1 MKPQRFSQ
9 TGVSYV
15 SFSLWLA
22 LFFTLVVNL
31 PVYKE
36 LYQVL
41 SQLEAVD
48 PGFVVSVPVFFAAVL
63 NLLFNVF
70 SWPRIAKPFF
80 IALVLVSALVSYAEF
95 NYGSVFDQEMIT
107 NIIET
112 DTTEAGS
119 YLSVYSVVWTL
130 LMGVLPALIIY
141 NVKLKQE
148 RTVAKLVLKKGAS
161 MLVSLLVVAAVAG
174 VFYQDYVSV
183 GRNNKYLV
191 RLIIPTQWVH
201 ATNSY
206 IKETY
211 FTTPQPYQ
219 QIGLDAK
226 QTPQALQQA
235 EVKPTLLVL
244 VVGET
249 ARAQNY
255 PENGYARDTT
265 PFTRELD
272 IVKFEDVASC
282 GTATAISV
290 PCMFSALNRQT
301 FNRQQADNQDNLLD
315 LLQRAQV
322 SVLWKE
328 NDGGDKKVAKNVN
341 KIVVDRKR
349 QDAQCQNGSCYDT
362 ALLEQFDDNVAAMKD
377 NRVLVLHLMG
387 SHGPTYFRR
396 YPESMSEYQPECAQA
411 DIENCSV
418 DEIVNTYDNTL
429 RYTDYVLKK
438 TINKLSSLQE
448 RYNTALVYI
457 SDHGESLG
465 ENGLFLHGMPYS
477 LAPDYQ
483 KRVPMWV
490 WMSPGFQQSK
500 HVNYDCLKKEATR
513 KDTYSQDN
521 LFHSVLGV
529 MDVHTQ
535 EYQSALDVF
544 RTCRRS

>member
-1 MKPQRFSQ
+1 M
-9 TGVSYV
+9 
-15 SFSLWLA
+15 
-22 LFFTLVVNL
+22 
-31 PVYKE
+31 
-36 LYQVL
+36 
-41 SQLEAVD
+41 
-48 PGFVVSVPVFFAAVL
+48 
-63 NLLFNVF
+63 
-70 SWPRIAKPFF
+70 
-80 IALVLVSALVSYAEF
+80 
-95 NYGSVFDQEMIT
+95 
-107 NIIET
+107 
-112 DTTEAGS
+112 
-119 YLSVYSVVWTL
+119 
-130 LMGVLPALIIY
+130 
-141 NVKLKQE
+141 
-148 RTVAKLVLKKGAS
+148 
-161 MLVSLLVVAAVAG
+161 
-174 VFYQDYVSV
+174 
-183 GRNNKYLV
+183 
-191 RLIIPTQWVH
+191 
-201 ATNSY
+201 
-206 IKETY
+206 
-211 FTTPQPYQ
+211 
-219 QIGLDAK
+219 
-226 QTPQALQQA
+226 
-235 EVKPTLLVL
+235 
-244 VVGET
+244 VGET

-362 ALLEQFDDNVAAMKD
+362 ALLEQFDDNVAAMKG

>member
-15 SFSLWLA
+15 SFTLWLA

-161 MLVSLLVVAAVAG
+161 MLVSLLVVAEVAG

-362 ALLEQFDDNVAAMKD
+362 ALLEQFDDNVAAMKG

-396 YPESMSEYQPECAQA
+396 YPESISEYQPECAQA

>member
-15 SFSLWLA
+15 SFTLWLA

-95 NYGSVFDQEMIT
+95 NYGSVFDHEMIT

-362 ALLEQFDDNVAAMKD
+362 ALLEQFDDNVAAMKG

-396 YPESMSEYQPECAQA
+396 YPESMIEYQPECAQA

-500 HVNYDCLKKEATR
+500 HVNYDCLKQEATR
-513 KDTYSQDN
+513 KNTYSQDN